1 MDSDH
6 STIGKTV
13 VEYAENGRHI
23 ACLKKQ
29 LADIGEHLL
38 TLGEQLRD
46 APLSVAVTAAEIQV
60 TRPSR
65 MVLADYTTTI
75 PFGALDRENLQHI
88 LEMLGKAQKAR
99 QQLEKTLRGMGLEDL
114 IREA

>member
-1 MDSDH
+1 M
-6 STIGKTV
+6 
-13 VEYAENGRHI
+13 VEYSENGRHI

-46 APLSVAVTAAEIQV
+46 APLAVAITPNEIQV

-65 MVLADYTTTI
+65 MAPTDYTTSI
-75 PFGALDRENLQHI
+75 PFSVLEKENLQHI
-88 LEMLGKAQKAR
+88 LELLVSAQQSR
-99 QQLEKTLRGMGLEDL
+99 QHLERTLRGMRLEDL
-114 IREA
+114 IRAA